1 MAPTT
6 STTASH
12 SRRQRIIH
20 VGLQQST
27 TSEETS
33 KSQTSKKP
41 LSKTVAGPTLET
53 KPDYEN
59 IHGPLGPLADKLFL
73 IVFRNQMAKRVGIDS
88 DLPKDDYMG
97 LMELTAAMNARF
109 SDRRQVQLIA
119 QDVLRSLFP
128 SWMPP
133 QYKILFSKPFPQ
145 FSCRMNAWAT
155 SIVGTWLMGETEIN
169 DVEIDGGKIGRNQ
182 GLLVKRCRF
191 LQESNCASVCVNSCK
206 IPTQNF
212 FQQDMGL
219 PLTMTPDYETF
230 ECQFSF
236 GLTPTDAN
244 ELDAKNTPCL
254 SKCPSSGGMR
264 QWHDASMETSQC
276 SLMDNDNSS

>member
-97 LMELTAAMNARF
+97 LMELTTAMNARF
-109 SDRRQVQLIA
+109 SDRRQVQMIA
-119 QDVLRSLFP
+119 QDVLRKNL
-128 SWMPP
+128 
-133 QYKILFSKPFPQ
+133 
-145 FSCRMNAWAT
+145 C
-155 SIVGTWLMGETEIN
+155 E
-169 DVEIDGGKIGRNQ
+169 
-182 GLLVKRCRF
+182 
-191 LQESNCASVCVNSCK
+191 CK
-206 IPTQNF
+206 
-212 FQQDMGL
+212 
-219 PLTMTPDYETF
+219 
-230 ECQFSF
+230 
-236 GLTPTDAN
+236 
-244 ELDAKNTPCL
+244 
-254 SKCPSSGGMR
+254 
-264 QWHDASMETSQC
+264 
-276 SLMDNDNSS
+276 